1 MVSNQH
7 KQIELAK
14 MQIVELL
21 ESKNIPSSQVEQI
34 KDLIT
39 DSVEKHGMISIDV
52 NNKIGAVLE
61 RSGTLASYKV
71 AEHEYTPEKL
81 MALGYEEA
89 AELSNGITN
98 ILTKTIG
105 TAFQISNTLDV
116 ELAAIKTRTQINRYI
131 QLRDIYSE
139 RIDRLKESIDL
150 LQMQRIQYQLILR
163 QENNKWFR
171 KDRTVIEQAEK
182 YMAIIDHQLEHKR
195 PVLEQYEVKLDETI
209 EKVNANKNKL
219 TEIRQQSVTY
229 KEKE

>member
-1 MVSNQH
+1 MASNQ

-39 DSVEKHGMISIDV
+39 NSVEKHGMISIDV

-61 RSGTLASYKV
+61 RSGTLVNYKV
-71 AEHEYTPEKL
+71 AEHEYTPDKL
-81 MALGYEEA
+81 MALSYDEA
-89 AELSNGITN
+89 LELSNGITN

-105 TAFQISNTLDV
+105 TAFEISNTLDT

-131 QLRDIYSE
+131 QMADIYSE
-139 RIDRLKESIDL
+139 RADRVKENIDL
-150 LQMQRIQYQLILR
+150 LQMQRIQYQLIR
-163 QENNKWFR
+163 QQEKNKWFR
-171 KDRTVIEQAEK
+171 KDRSVIDLAEK
-182 YMAIIDHQLEHKR
+182 YMTIIDQQLQYKQA
-195 PVLEQYEVKLDETI
+195 VLEQYQTKMNESI
-209 EKVNANKNKL
+209 EKVNLNKKKL
-219 TEIRQQSVTY
+219 TEIGQQSVTY

>member
-1 MVSNQH
+1 H

-61 RSGTLASYKV
+61 RYGTLASYKV
-71 AEHEYTPEKL
+71 AEHEYTPDTIMTL
-81 MALGYEEA
+81 SYEEA
-89 AELSNGITN
+89 AELSNGINN

-150 LQMQRIQYQLILR
+150 LKMQRIQYQLIHR
-163 QENNKWFR
+163 QE
-171 KDRTVIEQAEK
+171 
-182 YMAIIDHQLEHKR
+182 
-195 PVLEQYEVKLDETI
+195 
-209 EKVNANKNKL
+209 KNK
-219 TEIRQQSVTY
+219 
-229 KEKE
+229 